1 MDTKD
6 TLEKVVNLSM
16 AAVES
21 SVSSA
26 HILSDTR
33 EVQIA
38 AVSMAGAMDELVAS
52 IGEIEGAA
60 RHSSDAVDKSNALSG
75 QGLSELQSLRHDITD
90 TGHVFDDITSKT
102 KGLQKNVMEL
112 VNVVDLISKIA
123 SQTNLLALNATI
135 EAARA
140 GEHGKGFAVVANEV
154 KSLSRQTAE
163 ATNTIKTQ
171 IESLNHQFGMM
182 LGAVTDAHD
191 NMINVIDKSK
201 KVDMDFQEIGHHS
214 GHISEQIAE
223 LVNVITQQ
231 RQAIQLMAEGMATVK
246 DKSVQNLESVERLAD
261 QSDATVHLIEE
272 WRHNLANEDIENKVI
287 YLAQADH
294 LLWKKN
300 LLDMAIGR
308 SNKKAS
314 DLTDHTLCRLGK
326 WYYGDASLPFRSYPA
341 FHAIENPH
349 KMVHHYGIE
358 AAKCFENHQMQQG
371 MELYNKLEENSNAVV
386 KGLQDLLRTA

>member
-1 MDTKD
+1 MESKE

-38 AVSMAGAMDELVAS
+38 AVSMAGAVDELVAS
-52 IGEIEGAA
+52 IGGIEGNA
-60 RHSSDAVDKSNALSG
+60 RQSSLAVGKSNQLSAG
-75 QGLSELQSLRHDITD
+75 GLAELQGLRTDISD
-90 TGHVFDDITSKT
+90 TGQVFDDITGKT
-102 KGLQKNVMEL
+102 KTLQKDVMEL
-112 VNVVDLISKIA
+112 VNVVELISKIA

-171 IESLNHQFGMM
+171 IETLNKQFGMM
-182 LGAVTDAHD
+182 LDSVTGAHY
-191 NMINVIDKSK
+191 NMKMIVEKSK
-201 KVDMDFQEIGHHS
+201 KVDADFQEIGHHS
-214 GHISEQIAE
+214 SHIAGQIEE
-223 LVNVITQQ
+223 LVSVIAQQ
-231 RQAIQLMAEGMATVK
+231 REAVELIAQGMSTVRN
-246 DKSVQNLESVERLAD
+246 KSIENLESVEKLAE
-261 QSDATVHLIEE
+261 QSDSTVRLIEE
-272 WRHNLANEDIENKVI
+272 WRLHLANEDIENKVI

-326 WYYGDASLPFRSYPA
+326 WYYGDASLPFRSHPA